1 VRALTADIAKTSPRL
16 GNVEVDYA
24 WVGTLGNTVHRMPQ
38 IGELGPGVWLASG
51 FGGHGLNTTAM
62 AGNLIARAVVAG
74 DQTWRNFTPFELV
87 WAGGMFGRAV
97 VQTRV
102 WLRRLIDAAAERHTQ
117 RRAAAGRT
125 VREADT
131 AEEAQTIV
139 PQDQG
144 SVDEVTQTG
153 PRAPDPPAEN
163 SRERAGS

>member
-1 VRALTADIAKTSPRL
+1 
-16 GNVEVDYA
+16 
-24 WVGTLGNTVHRMPQ
+24 
-38 IGELGPGVWLASG
+38 
-51 FGGHGLNTTAM
+51 
-62 AGNLIARAVVAG
+62 
-74 DQTWRNFTPFELV
+74 
-87 WAGGMFGRAV
+87 V

-144 SVDEVTQTG
+144 SVRRGV
-153 PRAPDPPAEN
+153 PNRPAG
-163 SRERAGS
+163 A